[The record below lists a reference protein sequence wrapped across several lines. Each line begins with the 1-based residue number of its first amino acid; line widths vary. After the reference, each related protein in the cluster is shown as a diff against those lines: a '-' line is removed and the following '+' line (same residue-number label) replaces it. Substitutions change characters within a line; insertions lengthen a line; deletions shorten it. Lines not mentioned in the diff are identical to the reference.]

1 MPEDHYFS
9 ANPEVAS
16 REFRVTLQALGET
29 FEVASASGT
38 FSSSRLDPGTQFLLR
53 QLELRPITGNLLDI
67 GCGWGPIALSLA
79 KFSPEAKVWALDVNQ
94 RSLETT
100 RSNAATLGLENLR
113 AVTAEEIPAE
123 IEFSGIWSNP
133 PIRIGKKALHE
144 LLMTWLP
151 KLAKGGE
158 ALLVVHKHLGADSLE
173 RWLTEALPRFSVVRL
188 DSSKGYRIISVKN

>member
-16 REFRVTLQALGET
+16 REFRVSFEALGET

-38 FSSSRLDPGTQFLLR
+38 FSSSRVDPGTQFLLR
-53 QLELRPITGNLLDI
+53 QLELRPKTGNLLDI

-79 KFSPEAKVWALDVNQ
+79 KFSPEAAVWALDVNQ
-94 RSLETT
+94 RSLQTT
-100 RSNAATLGLENLR
+100 RSNAEALGLANLE

-123 IEFSGIWSNP
+123 IEFTGIWSNP

-144 LLMTWLP
+144 LLTAWLP
-151 KLAKGGE
+151 RLASGGQ

-173 RWLTEALPRFSVVRL
+173 RWLAEAMPQFSVERL
-188 DSSKGYRIISVKN
+188 DSSKGYRIISVRN